1 MEPALASQR
10 VLVGEEVA
18 GSAVGVSLFTQLHQT
33 PELSRPPVPTMSHPS
48 PPALFSDRE
57 GQGAGPGA
65 VPSLCRGPMPPPLL
79 SVGGGVE
86 AVGQAQGCRP
96 GFGRSVALR
105 CLAQNWCGR
114 LCTPWAAPPVQ
125 EPPTLGLTRYFA
137 DARPVSPVTVVHVER
152 KPCITLVEA
161 SKWAQRGAF

>member
-18 GSAVGVSLFTQLHQT
+18 GSAVRVSLFTQLHQT

-65 VPSLCRGPMPPPLL
+65 VPSLCRGPMPPPP
-79 SVGGGVE
+79 S
-86 AVGQAQGCRP
+86 Q
-96 GFGRSVALR
+96 
-105 CLAQNWCGR
+105 CGR
-114 LCTPWAAPPVQ
+114 RS
-125 EPPTLGLTRYFA
+125 GG
-137 DARPVSPVTVVHVER
+137 
-152 KPCITLVEA
+152 
-161 SKWAQRGAF
+161 RGAGAGLQAWVR